1 MTLFNYLVKKAFYL
15 LINDVILIIGD
26 NMRYLVKIG
35 ELGEKIDYLEKQLSI
50 IDENINYLKS
60 IKNNIIWEGTASLKF
75 NEYYD
80 NYLKELSIIEKTIT
94 SYIKY
99 LATFYNNY
107 SNEYLRIRQ
116 KYTNLANRRV

>member
-1 MTLFNYLVKKAFYL
+1 
-15 LINDVILIIGD
+15 
-26 NMRYLVKIG
+26 MRYLVKIG

-60 IKNNIIWEGTASLKF
+60 IKTNIVWEGTASLKF
-75 NEYYD
+75 SEHYD
-80 NYLKELSIIEKTIT
+80 NYLKELVSIEKTIT

-99 LATFYNNY
+99 LTTFYNNY

-116 KYTNLANRRV
+116 KYTNLANRGV